1 MKINVSAEALASFVN
16 IVSRAVKPK
25 SNLPVLGNI
34 YIEASEDFLKLIGTD
49 LEVQIVAQLNAKVQ
63 KTGKATVNAS
73 LFSQYLNT
81 LDKTQ
86 EVELSLE
93 KNTLRVS
100 TNSSKAE
107 FATRDPSDFPLFE
120 SVSYE
125 KVFDISVDDF
135 IQISDKILFS
145 VAKDDIRPILTG
157 VNIELDKDLATF
169 VTLDTFRLSK
179 FDYKLDKPVAKTK
192 SMVVPSVAF
201 DHVLRVVRDSFVSAL
216 ADSEVVG
223 ISLAKNNNFAKFN
236 YGNVVVYSR
245 LLEGEYPKYKQII
258 PSEFSLVVNIPR
270 EDFLKALKRVGV
282 FAQNAISQK
291 VVLTFKDASVKL
303 ESNIPELGSV
313 TEQVPL
319 ESAVKKE
326 FKIAFQLRFLSEV
339 IGIISDPSF
348 EFRGISSTA
357 AAMFIQPSLA
367 DKYLHLLMP
376 LKLEE

>member
-34 YIEASEDFLKLIGTD
+34 YIEASDNTLKLIGTD

-81 LDKTQ
+81 LDKTR

-120 SVSYE
+120 SVTYE

-135 IQISDKILFS
+135 IQISDKVLFS

-179 FDYKLDKPVAKTK
+179 FDYKLEKPVAKAK

-258 PSEFSLVVNIPR
+258 PSEFSLVVNIPK

-313 TEQVPL
+313 TEEVPL
-319 ESAVKKE
+319 ESPVKKE